1 MSAAAAMDLAARNR
15 NTRALITGGAQG
27 LGLAVARQLAAEG
40 CRAIAL
46 VGRTR
51 SKGAKAVAELEHIGV
66 RAVFIEADIAGVSEC
81 RRAVAS
87 AIEALGSVN
96 ALVNAAAAT
105 DRGSLVDT
113 SPETYAHLFDTNV
126 RGPFFLMQ
134 GVVRH
139 LLETGK
145 PGSIVNV
152 LSMAAHVGQS
162 YLTPYSA
169 SKGALITLTRNV
181 ANAYRGKRIRCNGVL
196 PGWMDTPGEAVVQK
210 THHGAGD
217 DWLEKAEA
225 RQPMGQLVKPAELA
239 GLITYMLSPQSGVM
253 TGALVDYDQNVA
265 GAYPE

>member
-1 MSAAAAMDLAARNR
+1 VTGAAAIDLAARNR
-15 NTRALITGGAQG
+15 DTRAIVTGGAQG

-40 CRAIAL
+40 CRAVAL
-46 VGRTR
+46 VGRTGA
-51 SKGAKAVAELEHIGV
+51 KGAAAVTELEGV
-66 RAVFIEADIAGVSEC
+66 GVHAVFIEADVADVAACE
-81 RRAVAS
+81 RAVVS
-87 AIEALGSVN
+87 AIAALGSVN

-113 SPETYAHLFDTNV
+113 SPQTFDHLFDTNV

-181 ANAYRGKRIRCNGVL
+181 ANAYRTKRIRCNGVL

-210 THHGAGD
+210 TAHGASD

>member
-1 MSAAAAMDLAARNR
+1 MLDLMQRNR
-15 NTRALITGGAQG
+15 DTQAIITGGAQG

-46 VGRTR
+46 VGR
-51 SKGAKAVAELEHIGV
+51 SAAKGVGAVDELKQYGV
-66 RAVFIEADIAGVSEC
+66 RAVFIEADVAGVGDC
-81 RRAVAS
+81 QRAVAS
-87 AIEALGSVN
+87 AISALGSVN

-105 DRGSLVDT
+105 DRGSLIDT
-113 SPETYAHLFDTNV
+113 SPETFDHLFATNV

-139 LLETGK
+139 LLEVGK
-145 PGSIVNV
+145 PGSIVNI

-162 YLTPYSA
+162 YLTPYST

-181 ANAYRGKRIRCNGVL
+181 ANAYRAERIRCNGVL

-210 THHGAGD
+210 TFHDAAD
-217 DWLEKAEA
+217 DWLAKAEA